1 MTLGAE
7 ELQKPPAR
15 GAYSWASE
23 TWLPERK
30 AWVLDWKFKVPEPH
44 MTATG
49 YEDIEEYWQALRR
62 RERDARLELNAETD
76 RSKAERGS
84 LVPDLEALAAAD
96 ACAEAH
102 WAEIQTVAEE
112 AVGLVRE
119 RNIFPMT
126 YYSTAGAELEVL
138 KCMERG
144 LGIASTT
151 EKAVRRSRDRYAV
164 VSSAHTEGADLCR
177 WMFPNLFD
185 VGRKG
190 GGLTWFGQ
198 FQQIHEPGNQKL
210 VKTLQRAGLPK
221 DIAKLQGRVRDGK
234 PQPTNF
240 FPMAAQEVYRR
251 WAPEGGVVWDMSC
264 GFGGRMLGALTS
276 PKHLTYIGTDPAGE
290 TIHNLGRLGNLT
302 ESVTGRRH
310 SYELHQA
317 GSEEDI
323 GLVSEVDFAF
333 TSPPY
338 WNLEWYETT
347 DKDQTLEGWFEK
359 YVTDTIKQIYRAL
372 KPGARYAV
380 NIADFDVD
388 AAADGSTGK
397 RGRKKQRVNYVDQW
411 VELSLK
417 EGFRFIRQDSLELT
431 AGSGTPL
438 QSKVNNVTRDILQLA
453 PSKKSEPLLHFYK
466 PHTTAK

>member
-1 MTLGAE
+1 MTLRAE
-7 ELQKPPAR
+7 EPQKPPAR

-23 TWLPERK
+23 TWLPERR

-49 YEDIEEYWQALRR
+49 YEDIEEHWQALRSR
-62 RERDARLELNAETD
+62 MQEARANVKTETD
-76 RSKAERGS
+76 RSKAGRGS
-84 LVPDLEALAAAD
+84 LVPDPETLAASHAR
-96 ACAEAH
+96 AEAH
-102 WAEIQTVAEE
+102 RAEIRAVAEE
-112 AVGLVRE
+112 AVELVRE

-138 KCMERG
+138 KCIERG
-144 LGIASTT
+144 LGIAPTT
-151 EKAVRRSRDRYAV
+151 KKNARRSRDQYAV

-185 VGRKG
+185 VGRKD
-190 GGLTWFGQ
+190 GGLTWFQQ

-210 VKTLQRAGLPK
+210 AKTLQRTGLPES
-221 DIAKLQGRVRDGK
+221 ITTVRSRVRGGK

-240 FPMAAQEVYRR
+240 YPMAAQEIYRR

-276 PKHLTYIGTDPAGE
+276 SKRLTYLGTDPAGE
-290 TIHNLGRLGNLT
+290 TIHNLYNLGELV
-302 ESVTGRRH
+302 ESVTGRRR
-310 SYELHQA
+310 SYDLQQI
-317 GSEEDI
+317 GSQEDT

-347 DKDQTLEGWFEK
+347 DKDQTLEKWFDE
-359 YVTDTIKQIYRAL
+359 YVTGTIEQIYRAL

-380 NIADFDVD
+380 NIADFDAD
-388 AAADGSTGK
+388 TAADGGTGK
-397 RGRKKQRVNYVDQW
+397 RGRKKQRVNYVDRW
-411 VELSLK
+411 VKLSI
-417 EGFRFIRQDSLELT
+417 ERGFRFIRQDSLEIT
-431 AGSGTPL
+431 ADAKTPL
-438 QSKVNNVTRDILQLA
+438 QHKANNATRGILQLA
-453 PSKKSEPLLHFYK
+453 PAKKSEPLLHFYK
-466 PHTTAK
+466 PHTTTK

>member
-1 MTLGAE
+1 
-7 ELQKPPAR
+7 
-15 GAYSWASE
+15 
-23 TWLPERK
+23 
-30 AWVLDWKFKVPEPH
+30 

-49 YEDIEEYWQALRR
+49 YEDIEECWQALRSR
-62 RERDARLELNAETD
+62 MQKARANVKAETD
-76 RSKAERGS
+76 RSKAERGR
-84 LVPDLEALAAAD
+84 LVPDPETLAAAD
-96 ACAEAH
+96 ARAEAH
-102 WAEIQTVAEE
+102 RAEIRAVAEE
-112 AVGLVRE
+112 AVELVRE

-138 KCMERG
+138 KCIERG
-144 LGIASTT
+144 LGIAPIT
-151 EKAVRRSRDRYAV
+151 KKNARRSRDRYAV

-185 VGRKG
+185 VGRKD
-190 GGLTWFGQ
+190 GGLTWFQQ

-210 VKTLQRAGLPK
+210 AKTLQRAGLPEN
-221 DIAKLQGRVRDGK
+221 ITTLRSRVRDGK

-240 FPMAAQEVYRR
+240 YPMAAQEIYRR

-276 PKHLTYIGTDPAGE
+276 PKRLTYIGTDPAGE
-290 TIHNLGRLGNLT
+290 TIHNLGKLGNLI
-302 ESVTGRRH
+302 ESATGRRH

-347 DKDQTLEGWFEK
+347 DKDQTLERWFKK
-359 YVTDTIKQIYRAL
+359 YVTVTIKQIFRAL

-388 AAADGSTGK
+388 AAADGGTGK
-397 RGRKKQRVNYVDQW
+397 RGRKKERVNYVDRW

-431 AGSGTPL
+431 AGSRTPL

-453 PSKKSEPLLHFYK
+453 PAKKSEPLLHFYK

>member
-1 MTLGAE
+1 
-7 ELQKPPAR
+7 
-15 GAYSWASE
+15 
-23 TWLPERK
+23 
-30 AWVLDWKFKVPEPH
+30 

-49 YEDIEEYWQALRR
+49 YEEIEEHWQALRR
-62 RERDARLELNAETD
+62 REQNARLGVKAETVIS
-76 RSKAERGS
+76 RAERGS
-84 LVPDLEALAAAD
+84 LMPDREVLAASD
-96 ACAEAH
+96 GRAETH
-102 WAEIQTVAEE
+102 RAEIRAVAEE
-112 AVGLVRE
+112 AVQLVRE
-119 RNIFPMT
+119 RNIFPIT

-144 LGIASTT
+144 LGIAPTT
-151 EKAVRRSRDRYAV
+151 KKNAGRRRDRYSV
-164 VSSAHTEGADLCR
+164 VSSGHTEGADLCR

-185 VGRKG
+185 VGRKD

-198 FQQIHEPGNQKL
+198 FQQIQEPGNQKL
-210 VKTLQRAGLPK
+210 AKTLQRTGLPESTTT
-221 DIAKLQGRVRDGK
+221 LRSRVRDGK

-240 FPMAAQEVYRR
+240 YPMAAQEIYRR

-276 PKHLTYIGTDPAGE
+276 PKRLTYIGTDPAGE
-290 TIHNLGRLGNLT
+290 TRHNLGKLGNLIET
-302 ESVTGRRH
+302 VTGKRH

-323 GLVSEVDFAF
+323 GLVSEIDFAF

-347 DKDQTLEGWFEK
+347 DKDQTLERWFDE
-359 YVTDTIKQIYRAL
+359 YVTVTIKRIFRAL

-388 AAADGSTGK
+388 AAADGDSGK
-397 RGRKKQRVNYVDQW
+397 QGRKKERVNYVDRW

-431 AGSGTPL
+431 AGSRTPL

-453 PSKKSEPLLHFYK
+453 PAKKSEPLLHFYK